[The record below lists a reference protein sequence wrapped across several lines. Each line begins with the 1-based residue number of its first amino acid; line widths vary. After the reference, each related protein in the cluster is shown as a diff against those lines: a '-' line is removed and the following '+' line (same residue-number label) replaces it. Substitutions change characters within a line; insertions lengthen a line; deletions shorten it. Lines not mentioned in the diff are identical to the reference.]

1 MSKKVIVINIGWEQ
15 EPLLDQLQTLG
26 YEIYGVHFEK
36 VYYPFLKDLLVCDL
50 RDLNSILRFA
60 KSIRPD
66 AVISDQC
73 DYSHFAQAIVSEV
86 LSLPGPTL
94 SQAQISSNK
103 LVQRRLAKLK
113 GIKIPQFKSVMTFEE
128 AIVAANEIGFPLIM
142 KPVDNRGSI
151 GVNKVSDIQEL
162 KDSFFNSLGESHS
175 RTVIIEQFIEGFEI
189 TIDGYCFNGNPKSL
203 ALAKKKHLDENLRVA
218 MEIEYPGNIGNELY
232 LKAMKNNEETIKAL
246 DYTFGMTHA
255 EYIVDKNEEIYLVE
269 AANRGGG
276 VLTSELI
283 VPNVSGIDL
292 VNLYIRDT
300 IGFKSNQDDFIPVEK
315 KPTILKFF
323 SFPPGK
329 LLKVELPN
337 SILDDPDVLKV
348 KILVSEEKI
357 ITNITS
363 DANRHGFVILTSNT
377 DLSRKADVI
386 VNKIKLTYAN

>member
-1 MSKKVIVINIGWEQ
+1 MSKKIIVINIGWEQ
-15 EPLLDQLQTLG
+15 EPLLDQLRNSG
-26 YEIYGVHFEK
+26 YEIYGIHFEK
-36 VYYPFLKDLLVCDL
+36 LNYPFLKDLLVCDF
-50 RDLNSILRFA
+50 RDLNKILGFA

-73 DYSHFAQAIVSEV
+73 DYSHFAQAVVSEV

-103 LVQRRLAKLK
+103 LVQRSVAKLK
-113 GIKIPQFKSVMTFEE
+113 GIKIPKFKSAITFEE
-128 AIVAANEIGFPLIM
+128 AIVAADEIGFPLII

-151 GVNKVSDIQEL
+151 GVNKVGDIREL

-175 RTVIIEQFIEGFEI
+175 RTVIIEQFVEGFEI
-189 TIDGYCFNGNPKSL
+189 TVDGYCFNGNPKSL
-203 ALAKKKHLDENLRVA
+203 TLAKKKHLDENVRVA

-246 DYTFGMTHA
+246 GYTFGMTHA

-292 VNLYIRDT
+292 VNLYIQDT
-300 IGFKSNQDDFIPVEK
+300 MGFKNNENDFSSVLK
-315 KPTILKFF
+315 NPTILKFF

-329 LLKVELPN
+329 LLKVELPS
-337 SILDDPDVLKV
+337 SILNDPEVLKV
-348 KILVSEEKI
+348 KILVSEERT

-363 DANRHGFVILTSNT
+363 DANRHGFVILTSKA
-377 DLSRKADVI
+377 DLSQKADMV
-386 VNKIKLTYAN
+386 VNKIKLTYAD

>member
-1 MSKKVIVINIGWEQ
+1 MSKKIIVINIGWEQ

-26 YEIYGVHFEK
+26 YEIYGVHFEE
-36 VYYPFLKDLLVCDL
+36 VDYPFLKDLLVCDF

-60 KSIRPD
+60 KSIKPD

-73 DYSHFAQAIVSEV
+73 DYSHFAQAVVSEV

-203 ALAKKKHLDENLRVA
+203 TLAKKKHLDENVRVA

-246 DYTFGMTHA
+246 GYTFGMTHA

-300 IGFKSNQDDFIPVEK
+300 IGFKSNQDDFSSVEK

-337 SILDDPDVLKV
+337 SILDDPEVLKV
-348 KILVSEEKI
+348 KILISEEKT
-357 ITNITS
+357 ITNITT

-377 DLSRKADVI
+377 DLSRKADII